1 MRELDT
7 WIARQV
13 FGYESAIP
21 GFTTNLFHAFRVLD
35 KFKHWSWTITKNAGG
50 FKISLN
56 DVEYSST
63 TIELAIC
70 LATYLYLE
78 KKDFSAKGDRDEGQV
93 KKVNRQIVTG
103 IDGE

>member
-7 WIARQV
+7 WIAKQV

-35 KFKHWSWTITKNAGG
+35 KFKHWSWTLSKEPDCY
-50 FKISLN
+50 KIVLN
-56 DVEYSST
+56 DVKYSST

-78 KKDFSAKGDRDEGQV
+78 KRDFLPKGERDEGQV
-93 KKVNRQIVTG
+93 KRASRRIVTDSDRG
-103 IDGE
+103 